1 MNTVNDNSFS
11 WLNDLNER
19 TGIKIL
25 DKDKTCDW
33 LIVGAGHT
41 GKGSLY
47 RSILCLLPKFS
58 MNF

>member
-25 DKDKTCDW
+25 IKIR
-33 LIVGAGHT
+33 LVIG
-41 GKGSLY
+41 
-47 RSILCLLPKFS
+47 
-58 MNF
+58 